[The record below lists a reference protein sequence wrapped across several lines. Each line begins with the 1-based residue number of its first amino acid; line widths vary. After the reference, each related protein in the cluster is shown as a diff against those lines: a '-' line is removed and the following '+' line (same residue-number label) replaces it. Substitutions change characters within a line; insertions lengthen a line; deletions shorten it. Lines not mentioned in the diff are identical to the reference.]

1 MRYNVITYLLGEGIR
16 NVFKNKKS
24 TSASIIIMSLTML
37 IFGVFFVITQNI
49 NSIMKQI
56 ESEQGIEVFL
66 YDISED
72 QTKAL
77 EDYIR
82 NIDGIN
88 TVEYKSKEDALNQL
102 KSQFKD
108 REDLLSGYDEN
119 NIFPASYVVTLTDL
133 TKNNEVKQKIDEYDK
148 DKPDTEKVIKKIT
161 SSDETI
167 TTLINLA
174 NGIRIITGVIL
185 VILIIISIFI
195 ISNTIKLTVHARRK
209 EISIMKYVGATNS
222 FIRWPFIVE
231 GIIIGIISGK
241 MRFLIMRIALINE
254 NSQAAKNDLIYSNLK
269 KVAESKGH
277 TVDNYGMYSADD
289 KAQLTYV
296 QNGILAAI
304 LLNSGACDFVVTGCG
319 TGEGAMLALNSF
331 PNVLCGHV
339 VDPSD
344 AYMFMQINDGNAIAL
359 PFAKGFGWGAEL
371 NLTYIFEKLFEGEP
385 GGGYPKERV
394 VPEQRNKKILDEV
407 RKVAFK
413 DSLIDILKNLDQDLV
428 KGAVAGEK
436 FQELFFAN
444 CKDEKIAEYVKTLLA

>member
-148 DKPDTEKVIKKIT
+148 DKPDTEEVIKKIT

-231 GIIIGIISGK
+231 GIIIGIISGAISIIILGINYN
-241 MRFLIMRIALINE
+241 LIANKILESQVVSAMSINLLTFADMFGLIV
-254 NSQAAKNDLIYSNLK
+254 LVYTILG
-269 KVAESKGH
+269 VGI
-277 TVDNYGMYSADD
+277 
-289 KAQLTYV
+289 
-296 QNGILAAI
+296 GILGSCI
-304 LLNSGACDFVVTGCG
+304 SMRRYL
-319 TGEGAMLALNSF
+319 
-331 PNVLCGHV
+331 
-339 VDPSD
+339 
-344 AYMFMQINDGNAIAL
+344 
-359 PFAKGFGWGAEL
+359 
-371 NLTYIFEKLFEGEP
+371 
-385 GGGYPKERV
+385 
-394 VPEQRNKKILDEV
+394 
-407 RKVAFK
+407 KV
-413 DSLIDILKNLDQDLV
+413 
-428 KGAVAGEK
+428 
-436 FQELFFAN
+436 
-444 CKDEKIAEYVKTLLA
+444 

>member
-88 TVEYKSKEDALNQL
+88 TVEYKSKEDSLNQL

-231 GIIIGIISGK
+231 GIIIGIISGAISIIILGINYN
-241 MRFLIMRIALINE
+241 LIANKILESQVVSAMSINLLTFADMFGLIV
-254 NSQAAKNDLIYSNLK
+254 LVYTILG
-269 KVAESKGH
+269 VGI
-277 TVDNYGMYSADD
+277 
-289 KAQLTYV
+289 
-296 QNGILAAI
+296 GILGSCI
-304 LLNSGACDFVVTGCG
+304 SMRRYL
-319 TGEGAMLALNSF
+319 
-331 PNVLCGHV
+331 
-339 VDPSD
+339 
-344 AYMFMQINDGNAIAL
+344 
-359 PFAKGFGWGAEL
+359 
-371 NLTYIFEKLFEGEP
+371 
-385 GGGYPKERV
+385 
-394 VPEQRNKKILDEV
+394 
-407 RKVAFK
+407 KV
-413 DSLIDILKNLDQDLV
+413 
-428 KGAVAGEK
+428 
-436 FQELFFAN
+436 
-444 CKDEKIAEYVKTLLA
+444 

>member
-108 REDLLSGYDEN
+108 REDLLSGYEEN

-231 GIIIGIISGK
+231 GIIIGIISGAISIIILGINYN
-241 MRFLIMRIALINE
+241 LIANKILESQVVSAMSINLLTFADMFGLIV
-254 NSQAAKNDLIYSNLK
+254 LVYTILG
-269 KVAESKGH
+269 VGI
-277 TVDNYGMYSADD
+277 
-289 KAQLTYV
+289 
-296 QNGILAAI
+296 GILGSCI
-304 LLNSGACDFVVTGCG
+304 SMRRYL
-319 TGEGAMLALNSF
+319 
-331 PNVLCGHV
+331 
-339 VDPSD
+339 
-344 AYMFMQINDGNAIAL
+344 
-359 PFAKGFGWGAEL
+359 
-371 NLTYIFEKLFEGEP
+371 
-385 GGGYPKERV
+385 
-394 VPEQRNKKILDEV
+394 
-407 RKVAFK
+407 KV
-413 DSLIDILKNLDQDLV
+413 
-428 KGAVAGEK
+428 
-436 FQELFFAN
+436 
-444 CKDEKIAEYVKTLLA
+444 

>member
-56 ESEQGIEVFL
+56 ESQQGIEVFL

-231 GIIIGIISGK
+231 GIIIGIISGAISIIILGINYN
-241 MRFLIMRIALINE
+241 LIANKILESQVVSAMSINLLTFADMFGLIV
-254 NSQAAKNDLIYSNLK
+254 LVYTILG
-269 KVAESKGH
+269 VGI
-277 TVDNYGMYSADD
+277 
-289 KAQLTYV
+289 
-296 QNGILAAI
+296 GILGSCI
-304 LLNSGACDFVVTGCG
+304 SMRRYL
-319 TGEGAMLALNSF
+319 
-331 PNVLCGHV
+331 
-339 VDPSD
+339 
-344 AYMFMQINDGNAIAL
+344 
-359 PFAKGFGWGAEL
+359 
-371 NLTYIFEKLFEGEP
+371 
-385 GGGYPKERV
+385 
-394 VPEQRNKKILDEV
+394 
-407 RKVAFK
+407 KV
-413 DSLIDILKNLDQDLV
+413 
-428 KGAVAGEK
+428 
-436 FQELFFAN
+436 
-444 CKDEKIAEYVKTLLA
+444 

>member
-148 DKPDTEKVIKKIT
+148 GKSDTEKVIKKIT

-231 GIIIGIISGK
+231 GIIIGIISGAISIIILGINYN
-241 MRFLIMRIALINE
+241 LIANKILESQVVSAMSINLLTFADMFGLIV
-254 NSQAAKNDLIYSNLK
+254 LVYTILG
-269 KVAESKGH
+269 VGI
-277 TVDNYGMYSADD
+277 
-289 KAQLTYV
+289 
-296 QNGILAAI
+296 GILGSCI
-304 LLNSGACDFVVTGCG
+304 SMRRYL
-319 TGEGAMLALNSF
+319 
-331 PNVLCGHV
+331 
-339 VDPSD
+339 
-344 AYMFMQINDGNAIAL
+344 
-359 PFAKGFGWGAEL
+359 
-371 NLTYIFEKLFEGEP
+371 
-385 GGGYPKERV
+385 
-394 VPEQRNKKILDEV
+394 
-407 RKVAFK
+407 KV
-413 DSLIDILKNLDQDLV
+413 
-428 KGAVAGEK
+428 
-436 FQELFFAN
+436 
-444 CKDEKIAEYVKTLLA
+444 